1 MHVHV
6 WTHAIEH
13 TSKRDERINGPQ
25 DEGWRALYTI
35 RQMNAW
41 VWLYI
46 SWPGKHDHTHLRKHV
61 SGLGFV
67 RSRSGRWV
75 ALCTYPLKMWVIVI
89 GPDRRQASHCLMTC
103 WIFWRNLAVFFP
115 DWSSG
120 FTCCRS
126 TKKKGDTDILNPK
139 WTLPVVL
146 HAHQNPHRLAKAAR
160 HQHFGTRVFFSFLSI
175 FPKVI
180 VKNGCVVPWDHLLD
194 IEFASVFCDVRRA
207 VIMPMRA

>member
-75 ALCTYPLKMWVIVI
+75 ALCIYPLKMWAMWVIVI
-89 GPDRRQASHCLMTC
+89 GDRHRTA
-103 WIFWRNLAVFFP
+103 WWRAGRYFGVLGSLAAVL
-115 DWSSG
+115 W
-120 FTCCRS
+120 
-126 TKKKGDTDILNPK
+126 KKRRHRYIEPKK

-146 HAHQNPHRLAKAAR
+146 HAQLQNPHRLAKAR

>member
-126 TKKKGDTDILNPK
+126 TKKKETQIYWIQNGPCPWFCTRIKTLIGWQKLQGINILE
-139 WTLPVVL
+139 
-146 HAHQNPHRLAKAAR
+146 QE
-160 HQHFGTRVFFSFLSI
+160 FS
-175 FPKVI
+175 
-180 VKNGCVVPWDHLLD
+180 
-194 IEFASVFCDVRRA
+194 SVFWAFFQRW
-207 VIMPMRA
+207 